1 MEDLKS
7 GCDWYVDWFEMADN
21 PNLEYEVVACPS
33 DLITGAYGS
42 NDPVAEEPVT
52 ENPATEEPVTENPT
66 TEEPATDNPT
76 TKEAVTENPTTE
88 EPVTE
93 TPATDNEEQDGSS
106 THITLGS
113 LFGWVELLSLFTLIY
128 IRKRAFLK

>member
-1 MEDLKS
+1 M
-7 GCDWYVDWFEMADN
+7 
-21 PNLEYEVVACPS
+21 
-33 DLITGAYGS
+33 
-42 NDPVAEEPVT
+42 T
-52 ENPATEEPVTENPT
+52 ENPATEEAVTENPT
-66 TEEPATDNPT
+66 TEEPATD
-76 TKEAVTENPTTE
+76 NPTTE

-93 TPATDNEEQDGSS
+93 TPATDNEEQDDSS